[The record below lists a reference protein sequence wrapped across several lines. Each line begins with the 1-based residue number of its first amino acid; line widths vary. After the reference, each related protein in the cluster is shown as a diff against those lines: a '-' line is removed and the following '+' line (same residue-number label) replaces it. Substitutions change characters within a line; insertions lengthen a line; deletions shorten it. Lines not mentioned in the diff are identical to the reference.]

1 MDILN
6 QNNAGLE
13 NDVINMTTRKNPDST
28 SGMYLVAVK
37 VSQYRM
43 VDGNIREKE

>member
-6 QNNAGLE
+6 QNNVKLE
-13 NDVINMTTRKNPDST
+13 NDVSDMTKRDNPDLT
-28 SGMYLVAVK
+28 SGIYLTDVK

-43 VDGNIREKE
+43 VADNRIYK